1 MLRVRDEFIDGNSD
15 SVIPT
20 LVNKTPTFAMSY
32 NLMMGIGIVA
42 LSTVKILI
50 YLRVNEEYG
59 LLAWLVFTTLM
70 DTVPF
75 TIFLCVWILIFCVL
89 YKIMGSL

>member
-1 MLRVRDEFIDGNSD
+1 MLRIKDEFINGNSD

-20 LVNKTPTFAMSY
+20 LVNKTPTFSMGY

-59 LLAWLVFTTLM
+59 LLA
-70 DTVPF
+70 
-75 TIFLCVWILIFCVL
+75 
-89 YKIMGSL
+89 